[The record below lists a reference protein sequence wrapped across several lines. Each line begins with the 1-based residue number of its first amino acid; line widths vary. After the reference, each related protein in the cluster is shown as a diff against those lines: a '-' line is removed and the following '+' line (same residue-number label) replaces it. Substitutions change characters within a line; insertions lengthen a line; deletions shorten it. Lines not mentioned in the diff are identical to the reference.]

1 MQSENKMEWWFSF
14 VSVLVVITAVI
25 TLAFSVTAFLIA
37 GNAGKNAERA
47 ADSIERVA
55 KDFSITVRT
64 EPLLVEKN
72 PGNENGS
79 GTPSTPTGKTENGAF
94 AGNAETD
101 KIPEPATTEK
111 SSVTLYVVREYNGK
125 IGVFSSDGG
134 LLRTVSVMVSALPVK
149 DRDALAAGIHVTSFS
164 ELNALLEDFS

>member
-64 EPLLVEKN
+64 EPLIVKKDH
-72 PGNENGS
+72 GNESGS
-79 GTPSTPTGKTENGAF
+79 GSSSTPTGKTENGAS
-94 AGNAETD
+94 AGNAESD
-101 KIPEPATTEK
+101 KTPEPSTTEE
-111 SSVTLYVVREYNGK
+111 SPVTLYIVREYNGK

-149 DRDALAAGIHVTSFS
+149 DRDALTAGIHVTSFA

>member
-64 EPLLVEKN
+64 EPMIVEKDR
-72 PGNENGS
+72 GNGS
-79 GTPSTPTGKTENGAF
+79 ASSSTPAGKTDDGTS

-101 KIPEPATTEK
+101 QNPEPATAEE
-111 SSVTLYVVREYNGK
+111 SPVTLYVVREYNGK

-149 DRDALAAGIHVTSFS
+149 DRDALTAGINVTSFA